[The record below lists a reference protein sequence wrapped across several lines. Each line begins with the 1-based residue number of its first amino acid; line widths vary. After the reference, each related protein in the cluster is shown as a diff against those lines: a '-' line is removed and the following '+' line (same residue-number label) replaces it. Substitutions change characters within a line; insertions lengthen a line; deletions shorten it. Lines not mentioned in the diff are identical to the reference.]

1 MLQEVQTLVHLTT
14 YFFDSRG
21 FVAKYLLD
29 IIFTVKK
36 KKSNSNKQ
44 KKNQTTL
51 QCFVLSVFLL
61 MYTCVF
67 L

>member
-1 MLQEVQTLVHLTT
+1 MLQEVQTLVHLIT

-36 KKSNSNKQ
+36 NQTVTNKKKT
-44 KKNQTTL
+44 QTTL

>member
-1 MLQEVQTLVHLTT
+1 MLQEVQTLVHLIT

-21 FVAKYLLD
+21 FVAKYHLD

-44 KKNQTTL
+44 NQTTL
-51 QCFVLSVFLL
+51 LCFVLSVFLL

>member
-36 KKSNSNKQ
+36 KNQTVTN
-44 KKNQTTL
+44 KKNPKQL
-51 QCFVLSVFLL
+51 YSVLSSLFF
-61 MYTCVF
+61 C
-67 L
+67 

>member
-1 MLQEVQTLVHLTT
+1 MLQEVQTLVHLIT

-36 KKSNSNKQ
+36 NQTVTN
-44 KKNQTTL
+44 KKNPKQL
-51 QCFVLSVFLL
+51 YSVLSSLFF
-61 MYTCVF
+61 C
-67 L
+67 

>member
-36 KKSNSNKQ
+36 KIKQ
-44 KKNQTTL
+44 
-51 QCFVLSVFLL
+51 
-61 MYTCVF
+61 
-67 L
+67 

>member
-1 MLQEVQTLVHLTT
+1 MLQEVQTLVHLIT
-14 YFFDSRG
+14 YFFDSHG
-21 FVAKYLLD
+21 FVAKYHLD

-36 KKSNSNKQ
+36 KNQTVTNKQ
-44 KKNQTTL
+44 NQTTL
-51 QCFVLSVFLL
+51 LCFVLSVFLL